1 MRIRNNNPLDLE
13 GANGE
18 QITIDVK
25 ASGTKRLVS
34 FTLNGATDSL
44 PAEGGNSQIRFGLN
58 KAQNDPVILTML
70 FTFSESD
77 GGNYDLTASGSAGG
91 QVAHHSVTQFF
102 GIPGDAIT
110 FTIDV
115 M

>member
-13 GANGE
+13 GNDGE
-18 QITIDVK
+18 QITVTVK
-25 ASGTKRLVS
+25 SSGTKHLVS
-34 FTLNGATDSL
+34 FTLNGSTSSL
-44 PAEGGNSQIRFGLN
+44 PSNDDTSRIQFVLDKSAD
-58 KAQNDPVILTML
+58 DPVLLTML
-70 FTFSESD
+70 FTFSDPE
-77 GGNYDLTASGSAGG
+77 GGNYELTVSGSPGG

>member
-13 GANGE
+13 GNDGE
-18 QITIDVK
+18 QITVDVH
-25 ASGTKRLVS
+25 ATGTKRLVS
-34 FTLNGATDSL
+34 FTLNGATNSL
-44 PAEGGNSQIRFGLN
+44 PSEGPSRIPFVLD
-58 KAQNDPVILTML
+58 KTNDPVLLTML
-70 FTFSESD
+70 FTFSEPD
-77 GGNYDLTASGSAGG
+77 GGNYDLTVSGSAGG
-91 QVAHHSVTQFF
+91 QVAHHAVTQFF